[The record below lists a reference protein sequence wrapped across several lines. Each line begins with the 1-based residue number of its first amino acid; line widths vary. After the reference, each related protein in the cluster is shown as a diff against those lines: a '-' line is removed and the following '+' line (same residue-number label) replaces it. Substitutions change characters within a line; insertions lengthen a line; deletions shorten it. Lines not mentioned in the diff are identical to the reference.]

1 VPDTLA
7 NLQQL
12 SYLGIQNTP
21 INKMTDRVTYL
32 YSLKTLS
39 LRNCSLTQMP
49 NLQYM
54 PNLSSVYLPE
64 NQLTKLD
71 GLMYV
76 FYLWI
81 SDNLFTE
88 LPTQLVPERL
98 SYLMMNN
105 NPLKDVTKLTS
116 FFNLTQIE
124 FSHTTISSIPTDID
138 KLSKLYSLD
147 LSYSKLEYLPDSI
160 LNVANLSNFNIQGNL
175 FSAVEIN
182 RIKTEF
188 SKKPGVTL
196 II

>member
-49 NLQYM
+49 TLQYM

-105 NPLKDVTKLTS
+105 NPLKDVTKPRGKKRIFWDLNPKKS
-116 FFNLTQIE
+116 EKIPKIRKNLKIQE
-124 FSHTTISSIPTDID
+124 RFSLVNDMI
-138 KLSKLYSLD
+138 LS
-147 LSYSKLEYLPDSI
+147 
-160 LNVANLSNFNIQGNL
+160 
-175 FSAVEIN
+175 
-182 RIKTEF
+182 
-188 SKKPGVTL
+188 
-196 II
+196 

>member
-1 VPDTLA
+1 
-7 NLQQL
+7 
-12 SYLGIQNTP
+12 
-21 INKMTDRVTYL
+21 
-32 YSLKTLS
+32 
-39 LRNCSLTQMP
+39 
-49 NLQYM
+49 
-54 PNLSSVYLPE
+54 
-64 NQLTKLD
+64 
-71 GLMYV
+71 
-76 FYLWI
+76 
-81 SDNLFTE
+81 
-88 LPTQLVPERL
+88 
-98 SYLMMNN
+98 MMNN

-124 FSHTTISSIPTDID
+124 FSHTNISSIPTDID